1 MQTYFLHEQ
10 HMHDKS
16 SMVIKQCT
24 VSFNK
29 LINSKE
35 KKLILILL
43 AGYVQFNFLP
53 IDYGNK

>member
-1 MQTYFLHEQ
+1 MESLPPDTDFTLNIIFKMQTYFLYEQ
-10 HMHDKS
+10 HVHDKS

-35 KKLILILL
+35 K
-43 AGYVQFNFLP
+43 N
-53 IDYGNK
+53 